1 MSHDTDKL
9 IRQLSLVAFLMA
21 ERRPLTARDVKS
33 NVEGY
38 SEMSDEAFAR
48 RFYSDRAELRD
59 LGVPLQSQRD
69 EFTGEELYTLRS
81 ERYFLP
87 ALELTDDE
95 LAALQTCFYLL
106 EGKFA
111 YAEPLRLALQN
122 LALGRPA
129 LADETPS
136 GTAVRVEMRDPD
148 YSAEMPG
155 RLAKLETAISKQRT
169 VKFTYRAMTSGKET
183 ERTLNPYGLL
193 HDRGVWYVVGDDL
206 DRGGAERT
214 FRVSRIR
221 SDIRFA
227 TRRERDFRV
236 RPDFDIDR
244 LRGRAS
250 WQFGEPVGEARIE
263 VRPETAWWVERAFGR
278 SGRLEDG
285 VFVTEY
291 SNLALLA
298 SWVLRQDGRAVPLS
312 PPDLRREV
320 ADSLRHVRERHEGA
334 PSTPAREARI
344 KDVEPISERS
354 AGPVTPERFGLL
366 QALLAYL
373 LAACGEERD
382 AVIPAADLVERFQI
396 PYEEVEDHLSL
407 LNLVNFGGG
416 CYAVY
421 AELHG
426 DEVHVDKELFGDTFR
441 SAPRLTPLEARAI
454 RLALEFVGPLIAA
467 EAHRP
472 LDRVR
477 KKLEETFG
485 EFELP
490 QTPEPSVGGPE
501 EGLVATLSDAIRLRR
516 LVELEY
522 LKEEEGTPTVHLV
535 EPYTI
540 ERRLPHWYV
549 HTWDRTRDDERSFRL
564 DRMRSARLTDDEF
577 EPREAFEPGGLGG
590 TLVARVLYSPAV
602 ARWEVERGATPL
614 ADGTA
619 INAQKIGSPEWLVGE
634 ILRYRGEAEL
644 LEPPELRRRIA
655 ERART
660 LARDLGVTRLRAPA
674 SA

>member
-21 ERRPLTARDVKS
+21 ERRPLTARDVKG

-48 RFYSDRAELRD
+48 RFYSDRAELRE

-122 LALGRPA
+122 LALGRPG
-129 LADETPS
+129 LLDEAPS
-136 GTAVRVEMRDPD
+136 GTALRVEMRDPD
-148 YSAEMPG
+148 YSPEMPG

-169 VKFTYRAMTSGKET
+169 VKFSYRAMMSGKES

-193 HDRGVWYVVGDDL
+193 HDRGVWYVVGADL
-206 DRGGAERT
+206 DRDAIRT

-221 SDIRFA
+221 GDIRFA

-236 RPDFDIDR
+236 PQDFDIDAF
-244 LRGRAS
+244 RGRAS
-250 WQFGEPVGEARIE
+250 WQFGELVGKARIE
-263 VRPETAWWVERAFGR
+263 VRPETAWWVERAFGP

-285 VFVTEY
+285 VFVTDY
-291 SNLALLA
+291 SSLPLLA
-298 SWVLRQDGRAVPLS
+298 SWVLRQDGRAVPLA

-320 ADSLRHVRERHEGA
+320 ADSLRRVRERHEG
-334 PSTPAREARI
+334 PSAKPAREVPTR
-344 KDVEPISERS
+344 EPEAGVERS
-354 AGPVTPERFGLL
+354 SGPVTPERFGLL

-373 LAACGEERD
+373 LAACGDERD
-382 AVIPAADLVERFQI
+382 AVIPAAELVERFQI
-396 PYEEVEDHLSL
+396 PYDELEEHLSL

-421 AELHG
+421 AELH
-426 DEVHVDKELFGDTFR
+426 DAEVHVDKELFGDTFR

-472 LDRVR
+472 LERVR
-477 KKLEETFG
+477 RKLEETFG
-485 EFELP
+485 EFELS
-490 QTPEPSVGGPE
+490 QTPEPRTGEVE
-501 EGLVATLSDAIRLRR
+501 EALVATLTDSIRGRR
-516 LVELEY
+516 LVEIEY
-522 LKEEEGTPTVHLV
+522 LKEEEGTPAVHLV

-549 HTWDRTRDDERSFRL
+549 HTWDRTREDERSFRL
-564 DRMRSARLTDDEF
+564 DRMRSATLTDQEF
-577 EPREAFEPGGLGG
+577 EPRQGFEPGVLSGA
-590 TLVARVLYSPAV
+590 LVARVLYSPAV
-602 ARWEVERGATPL
+602 ARWEVERGARPL
-614 ADGTA
+614 ADGSA
-619 INAQKIGSPEWLVGE
+619 INEQKIGSPEWLVGE

-644 LEPPELRRRIA
+644 LEPPELRREIA
-655 ERART
+655 KRARS
-660 LARDLGVTRLRAPA
+660 LAQELGVTRLRAPA

>member
-21 ERRPLTARDVKS
+21 ERRPLTARDVKG

-122 LALGRPA
+122 LALGRPG
-129 LADETPS
+129 LTDEAPS
-136 GTAVRVEMRDPD
+136 RTAVRVEMRDPD
-148 YSAEMPG
+148 YSPEMPG

-169 VKFTYRAMTSGKET
+169 VKFSYRAMTSGKPA

-193 HDRGVWYVVGDDL
+193 HDRGVWYVVGADL
-206 DRGGAERT
+206 DRGALRT

-221 SDIRFA
+221 GDIRFA

-236 RPDFDIDR
+236 PTDFDIDAF
-244 LRGRAS
+244 RGRAA
-250 WQFGEPVGEARIE
+250 WQFGEPIGEARVE
-263 VRPETAWWVERAFGR
+263 VRPETAWWVERAFRR
-278 SGRLEDG
+278 SGHLEDG

-291 SNLALLA
+291 ASLPLLA
-298 SWVLRQDGRAVPLS
+298 SWVLRQDGRAVPIF

-320 ADSLRHVRERHEGA
+320 ADSLRRVRSRHEGA
-334 PSTPAREARI
+334 PSKPAREAPAQET
-344 KDVEPISERS
+344 DAEAERS
-354 AGPVTPERFGLL
+354 SGPVTPERFGLL

-373 LAACGEERD
+373 LAACGEDRE
-382 AVIPAADLVERFQI
+382 AVIPAADIVERFQI
-396 PYEEVEDHLSL
+396 PHEELEDHLSL

-426 DEVHVDKELFGDTFR
+426 DVVEVDKELFGDTFR

-472 LDRVR
+472 LERVR
-477 KKLEETFG
+477 KKLEDTFG
-485 EFELP
+485 EFELSK
-490 QTPEPSVGGPE
+490 TPEPASEEAE
-501 EGLVATLSDAIRLRR
+501 EGLVATLTDAIRRRR
-516 LVELEY
+516 LVEIEY
-522 LKEEEGTPTVHLV
+522 LKEEEETPTTHLV

-549 HTWDRTRDDERSFRL
+549 HTWDRTRNDERSFRL
-564 DRMRSARLTDDEF
+564 DRMRSARLGDEEF
-577 EPREAFEPGGLGG
+577 EPREGFEPELLSSA
-590 TLVARVLYSPAV
+590 LVARVLYSPAV
-602 ARWEVERGATPL
+602 ARWEVERGARPL
-614 ADGTA
+614 ADGSA
-619 INAQKIGSPEWLVGE
+619 INEQKIGSAEWLMGE

-644 LEPPELRRRIA
+644 LEPPELRRQIA
-655 ERART
+655 RRAQA
-660 LARDLGVTRLRAPA
+660 LARELGVMRLRAPA
-674 SA
+674 SP